1 MADRTT
7 WDEIKDCRP
16 RTAEGRA
23 AYEDEVPHDCLP

>member
-7 WDEIKDCRP
+7 WDEIKDSRP